1 MSTPAHSTATRIPV
15 RADLPPVVPAEL
27 ADRPQLTPD
36 KAGELESLF
45 KVLASD
51 TRLRLLHEL
60 ARHGELCVSDLAEG
74 LGMTSQAVSNQLQRL
89 MDQRIVDSRR
99 DGNRIHY
106 RIVDCCVG
114 GVMELGLCLLAERP
128 PTP

>member
-1 MSTPAHSTATRIPV
+1 MSTSAREKIPV
-15 RADLPPVVPAEL
+15 RVVDPQVVPPEL
-27 ADRPQLTPD
+27 AGRPPLD
-36 KAGELESLF
+36 AEKATELESLF

-60 ARHGELCVSDLAEG
+60 ARHGECSVTDLADAV
-74 LGMTSQAVSNQLQRL
+74 GMSAQAVSNQLQRL
-89 MDQRIVDSRR
+89 LDQRIVASRR

-114 GVMELGLCLLAERP
+114 GVMELGLCLLAERAP
-128 PTP
+128 AD

>member
-1 MSTPAHSTATRIPV
+1 MSTPNLIPV
-15 RADLPPVVPAEL
+15 TDVSDVVPAEL
-27 ADRPQLTPD
+27 AGRPALTAA
-36 KAGELESLF
+36 KAAELESLF

-60 ARHGELCVSDLAEG
+60 ARHGELCVTDLAESID
-74 LGMTSQAVSNQLQRL
+74 MSPQAVSNQLQRL
-89 MDQRIVDSRR
+89 VDQRIVASRR

-114 GVMELGLCLLAERP
+114 GVMELGLCLLGQRP
-128 PTP
+128 ATP

>member
-1 MSTPAHSTATRIPV
+1 MSTPISET
-15 RADLPPVVPAEL
+15 DLIPVVPAEL
-27 ADRPQLTPD
+27 ADRPALTPER
-36 KAGELESLF
+36 AGELEGLF

-60 ARHGELCVSDLAEG
+60 ARHGELCVTDLADHVD
-74 LGMTSQAVSNQLQRL
+74 MTPQAVSNQLQRL
-89 MDQRIVDSRR
+89 VDQRVVDSRR

-114 GVMELGLCLLAERP
+114 GVMELGLCLLAERADA
-128 PTP
+128 